1 MKKAVDLSFVFCV
14 DPDKGQKAYDKLPPQ
29 LVRHLAAC
37 FAFKA
42 GLAPDPGFY
51 DGPAPEIPDEED

>member
-1 MKKAVDLSFVFCV
+1 VDLSFVFCV

-29 LVRHLAAC
+29 FVRHLAAC

-42 GLAPDPGFY
+42 GLAPNPGFY
-51 DGPAPEIPDEED
+51 DGPQPEIPEEE